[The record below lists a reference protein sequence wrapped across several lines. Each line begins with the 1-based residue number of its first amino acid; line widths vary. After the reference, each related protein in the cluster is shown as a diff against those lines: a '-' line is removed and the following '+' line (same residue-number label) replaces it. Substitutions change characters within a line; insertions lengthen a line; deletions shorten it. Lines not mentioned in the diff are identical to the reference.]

1 MIYYVLS
8 VIQNPGGPEGDG
20 SGGSGEFYY
29 YDIATG
35 HVVFVQQ
42 LPIGIYTSADLR
54 DNENI
59 YFSHF
64 GNDFNIWSGSPS
76 LFILHV
82 HPRLKKQTER
92 DDTKTEL
99 K

>member
-54 DNENI
+54 DNEEEHTFLI
-59 YFSHF
+59 S
-64 GNDFNIWSGSPS
+64 GNDSNIWSGNPASSSSMCTP
-76 LFILHV
+76 V
-82 HPRLKKQTER
+82 LKNKLNAMTPKQN
-92 DDTKTEL
+92 
-99 K
+99 